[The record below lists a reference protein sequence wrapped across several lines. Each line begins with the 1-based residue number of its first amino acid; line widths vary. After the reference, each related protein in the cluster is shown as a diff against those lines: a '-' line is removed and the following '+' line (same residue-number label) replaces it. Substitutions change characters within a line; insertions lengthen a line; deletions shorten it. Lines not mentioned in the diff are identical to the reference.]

1 MEAKELNLKI
11 DISVMTGKQIAEIFA
26 SLAKDME
33 HSYPERGDLHRMSH
47 PLTGQH
53 IGFCILE

>member
-11 DISVMTGKQIAEIFA
+11 DISAMTGKQIAEIFA

-33 HSYPERGDLHRMSH
+33 HSCPDRGDFYRISH
-47 PLTGQH
+47 PLTGKY